1 MKKRMLALSSI
12 LGMSFMLLT
21 GFDSSVTPET
31 ILENASAAISNASS
45 LDFNMGLDFLLNME
59 MLTRSGEDT
68 IPLNVGMGI
77 SGNIEFQAVQ
87 DQSFATLMNLS
98 MISMG
103 TSEQLS
109 NSIYLVPNE
118 DGYDSY
124 TYDSNI
130 GTWSYQ
136 FEESSDTQETLDQL
150 KGLLSGDLPD
160 DFSDSSSD
168 LSDLSSYVEFTL
180 SDQPVT
186 VNGVSCYELTSTID
200 GSLFSENQQL
210 IDTLFSMQDMDETSM
225 LLVYYMLDGINIDI
239 SYYVAVDTNLP
250 VQVLVDF
257 SETDLS
263 ILSQLIELS
272 MSLES
277 DSSAETSFDFSL
289 DSALITINIDTDNL
303 PTVTVPQEA
312 LNVKE
317 QSTSSESDA
326 LN

>member
-77 SGNIEFQAVQ
+77 SGNIEFQAAQ

-257 SETDLS
+257 SETNLS

>member
-77 SGNIEFQAVQ
+77 SGNIEFQAAQ

>member
-77 SGNIEFQAVQ
+77 SGNIEFQAAQ

-118 DGYDSY
+118 NGYDSQ

-136 FEESSDTQETLDQL
+136 FEESSDTQEILDQL

>member
-45 LDFNMGLDFLLNME
+45 LNFNMDLDFLLNME

-68 IPLNVGMGI
+68 VPLNVGMGI
-77 SGNIEFQAVQ
+77 SGNIEFQAAQ

-277 DSSAETSFDFSL
+277 DSSSETSFDFSL

-312 LNVKE
+312 LNAKE
-317 QSTSSESDA
+317 QSISSESDA

>member
-77 SGNIEFQAVQ
+77 SGNIEFQAAQ

-136 FEESSDTQETLDQL
+136 FEESSDTQEILDQL